1 MKKSRVKIVAGVFV
15 AALLITS
22 GSVFGQRNG
31 VTEVK
36 AATMTSV
43 DDVQNT
49 RNVTLLASTSTT
61 TAAAATATAS
71 RLSFDQLKQKAL
83 SIIPGTITKYEYGY
97 DNGTQILEIQI
108 RDNSGRTREIDLVVS
123 TGQVWR
129 IDHEIDANGNM
140 FINQNLFTVNKSFEE
155 CKNIALKQVPG
166 GTVLTTKQDSENG
179 KFVYDFKIKSS
190 DGRIYE
196 VDVETSSGLVVK
208 VDLDSESNYYS
219 YVDATTQPSVQDQVS
234 NQQVTQVA
242 VTNTGMNAAK
252 NVVRRRFPGCT
263 FLTARQ
269 DWDDGRLQY
278 RFRVKATDGTVYDVR
293 VSGNYITEIDAEGR
307 YVNGVYYDY

>member
-1 MKKSRVKIVAGVFV
+1 MKKSRIKIVASVFV

-22 GSVFGQRNG
+22 GSVFGQASG
-31 VTEVK
+31 TTEVK
-36 AATMTSV
+36 AATVTS
-43 DDVQNT
+43 
-49 RNVTLLASTSTT
+49 T

-71 RLSFDQLKQKAL
+71 RLSFEQLKQKAL
-83 SIIPGTITKYEYGY
+83 AIVPGTITNYKYGY
-97 DNGTQILEIQI
+97 DNGTQILEVEI
-108 RDNSGRTREIDLVVS
+108 RDNSGRKREIDLVVA
-123 TGQVWR
+123 TGQVWK
-129 IDHEIDANGNM
+129 IDHEIDATGNM
-140 FINQNLFTVNKSFEE
+140 FINQSLFTVNKSFEE
-155 CKNIALKQVPG
+155 CRNIALEKVPG
-166 GTVLTTKQDSENG
+166 GTVLTSKQDSENG

-208 VDLDSESNYYS
+208 VDLDGDSNYYA
-219 YVDATTQPSVQDQVS
+219 YGDATTQPVVQDQVS
-234 NQQVTQVA
+234 TQQATQVVA
-242 VTNTGMNAAK
+242 NTGMNAAK
-252 NVVRRRFPGCT
+252 NVVRRRLPGCT

-269 DWDDGRLQY
+269 DWDDGRLEY